1 MSLTQ
6 ILKTL
11 VVCILAIILLLV
23 TVSAYRQHRDISA
36 LAALSDATSA
46 IAARLTAEELAYV
59 DNISGKRC
67 YILDPNGL
75 ENLTFVREIGKSK
88 FEFQATLHYKRGGEE
103 GTFGPYGP
111 MPPSDEASCSLMIAC
126 SLWMNNRVLP
136 AKLGVIAWYA

>member
-1 MSLTQ
+1 MSLAQ

-46 IAARLTAEELAYV
+46 IAARLAAEELAYV
-59 DNISGKRC
+59 DNISGKRSC
-67 YILDPNGL
+67 ILDPNRL
-75 ENLTFVREIGKSK
+75 EDLTFVREIGKSK
-88 FEFQATLHYKRGGEE
+88 FEFQVSLHHNQGGEE

-111 MPPSDEASCSLMIAC
+111 VPPSDKATCSLMIAC
-126 SLWMNNRVLP
+126 SIWMNNRVLP